1 MIYPHRIYSYIVGA
15 FLLCLLSSVAQSA
28 SAPYLS
34 IYPKPGGTIRVVDS
48 TRLDS
53 IIVGRVRAIIAAKG
67 TTLDVML
74 FPSETKPKSAGIYT
88 DIPTASPL
96 WKQIGD
102 PGTKWRLQK
111 GFEGWANNSEIITLN
126 GTPSPSSEIIATA
139 DLESISAQKRSTAV
153 IAKGAK
159 QISGRLS
166 VILRGYERLVQAK
179 GKDLFMQ
186 LCVDGRMVSTSNNLT
201 SPLVWSSDNLPDGC
215 YLVEIR
221 AYTDGMNRLLFASTQ
236 TVCVRNEL

>member
-1 MIYPHRIYSYIVGA
+1 MSDATR
-15 FLLCLLSSVAQSA
+15 
-28 SAPYLS
+28 
-34 IYPKPGGTIRVVDS
+34 PGG
-48 TRLDS
+48 
-53 IIVGRVRAIIAAKG
+53 IIVGRVRAVIASKG
-67 TTLDVML
+67 ASGDVMVY
-74 FPSETKPKSAGIYT
+74 PSETKSKSPGIYT
-88 DIPTASPL
+88 DIPAASPL

-102 PGTKWRLQK
+102 AGTKWRLPK
-111 GFEGWANNSEIITLN
+111 AIEGWEKANEIITLY
-126 GTPSPSSEIIATA
+126 GTPSPTSEIIATA
-139 DLESISAQKRSTAV
+139 DLESVSAQKRSTA
-153 IAKGAK
+153 ASTKGTK

-215 YLVEIR
+215 YLVEVR
-221 AYTDGMNRLLFASTQ
+221 AYTDGMNRLLFTSTQ